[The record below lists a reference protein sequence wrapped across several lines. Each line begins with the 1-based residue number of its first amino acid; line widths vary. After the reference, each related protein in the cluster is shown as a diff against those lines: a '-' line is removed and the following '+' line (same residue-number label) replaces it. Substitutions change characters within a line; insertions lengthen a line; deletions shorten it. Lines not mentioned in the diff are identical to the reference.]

1 MKLDEP
7 AKDGKEIKELG
18 KEIPKD
24 AGKETAGAKA
34 AKALAKAVVTM
45 ERTTSSNPIVNGGG
59 AAKNNSSPQKDKGK
73 ASETGGMISPESL
86 EAT

>member
-1 MKLDEP
+1 MKLDEA

-24 AGKETAGAKA
+24 AGKEKAGAKV
-34 AKALAKAVVTM
+34 AKELAKAGIAM
-45 ERTTSSNPIVNGGG
+45 DRTTSSNPIVNGAG
-59 AAKNNSSPQKDKGK
+59 AAKNGSPQKDKGK

-86 EAT
+86 EAP